1 MEYNLNF
8 VDSFPSLNKIPQKN
22 NLFLEFNNK
31 EYSMNK
37 LITQQEIIS
46 LKKPLSKL
54 FFKIYFIINS
64 KKLLIG
70 VNSINQEL
78 IKFDSNKNYITWVEF
93 KKRIPD
99 NNNNKD
105 INDINFLFFDCIRLK
120 LKISLIKSLPK
131 TDKRIKK
138 TQSKIKIG
146 TKTPIIPKKGEAK
159 FKFKND
165 NDNMDINI
173 ENDDNTNLNSY
184 RNFDTNYL
192 LKSKS
197 QEENVKLVNEE
208 LENIKVN
215 TNNIIEKYNN
225 LRIKSEESISHEIK
239 NLLQIENDCILTDNN
254 LIENYSYSTSL
265 GDNNN
270 KNIIKSR
277 AENENKKISDI
288 IKNDNI
294 NYELIPKNNLL
305 SLNNY
310 KSLNKKGKNMKL
322 MNESLNDEIDT
333 NKKISSSKNKFKG
346 ISKLIKINNKKYDK
360 KFKQIKN
367 NNINKSNSNNVHS
380 LIKEKIFFNSNTYNN
395 FNKTNIINDENNH
408 LDHLETNIYNINNNN
423 NKNVYVNNLLISQKT
438 ELKENEIIK
447 DEKISIP
454 DEYEEFISM
463 KKDYELL
470 YTPAFIK
477 EIKKDLLDL
486 EFNIALE
493 KSISLFLL
501 YNNHISLFFKQKKEL
516 LTLIKNYMKK
526 IDYINK
532 KSNLL
537 DNMKRKEEAKE
548 KNKLLLDDIDNNIN
562 LKRNYLAQK
571 NIFENLINDK
581 INKKKILK
589 TIIGILLKKNNNLLD
604 NIKQNKKQDKESLK
618 TNSKSNNNKYIIK
631 SPSRSSNK
639 SKIKSPQTTKQ
650 KQKFEFMSEIKSK
663 NSIFANKL
671 MNKKK
676 TSNNDLKK
684 NKSINYL
691 ISLENINER
700 NIDKISNKENKAILY
715 KNNLFYYSTAKNKF
729 YISKYEQGK

>member
-165 NDNMDINI
+165 NDNIDINI
-173 ENDDNTNLNSY
+173 ENDDNNNLNSY

-294 NYELIPKNNLL
+294 NYEFIPKNNLL

-310 KSLNKKGKNMKL
+310 KSLNKQEQNMNL

-395 FNKTNIINDENNH
+395 FYKTNIINDENNH

-516 LTLIKNYMKK
+516 LTSIKNYMKK

-537 DNMKRKEEAKE
+537 DSMKRKDEIKE

>member
-93 KKRIPD
+93 RKRIPD

-165 NDNMDINI
+165 NDNIDINI
-173 ENDDNTNLNSY
+173 ENDDNNNLNSY

-294 NYELIPKNNLL
+294 NYEFIPKNNLL

-310 KSLNKKGKNMKL
+310 KSLNKQEQNMNL

-395 FNKTNIINDENNH
+395 FYKTNIINDENNH

-516 LTLIKNYMKK
+516 LTLIKNYTKK

-700 NIDKISNKENKAILY
+700 NIDKISNKENKAILF

>member
-146 TKTPIIPKKGEAK
+146 TKTPIISKKGEAK

-165 NDNMDINI
+165 NDNIDINI
-173 ENDDNTNLNSY
+173 ENDDNNNLNSY

-294 NYELIPKNNLL
+294 NYEFIPKNNLL

-310 KSLNKKGKNMKL
+310 KSLNKQEQNMNL

-395 FNKTNIINDENNH
+395 FYKNNIINDENNH
-408 LDHLETNIYNINNNN
+408 LDHLETNIYNLNNNN

-501 YNNHISLFFKQKKEL
+501 YNNHISFFFKQKKEL
-516 LTLIKNYMKK
+516 LTLIKNYTKK

-548 KNKLLLDDIDNNIN
+548 KNKLLLDDIDNNNN

-700 NIDKISNKENKAILY
+700 NIDKISNKENKAILF

>member
-1 MEYNLNF
+1 M
-8 VDSFPSLNKIPQKN
+8 
-22 NLFLEFNNK
+22 
-31 EYSMNK
+31 
-37 LITQQEIIS
+37 
-46 LKKPLSKL
+46 
-54 FFKIYFIINS
+54 
-64 KKLLIG
+64 
-70 VNSINQEL
+70 
-78 IKFDSNKNYITWVEF
+78 
-93 KKRIPD
+93 
-99 NNNNKD
+99 
-105 INDINFLFFDCIRLK
+105 
-120 LKISLIKSLPK
+120 PK

-165 NDNMDINI
+165 NDNIDINI
-173 ENDDNTNLNSY
+173 ENDDNNNLNSY

-294 NYELIPKNNLL
+294 NYEFIPKNNLL

-310 KSLNKKGKNMKL
+310 KSLNKQEQNMNL

-367 NNINKSNSNNVHS
+367 NNINKSSSNNVHS

-395 FNKTNIINDENNH
+395 FYKTNIINDENNH

-516 LTLIKNYMKK
+516 LTLIKNYTKK

-548 KNKLLLDDIDNNIN
+548 KNKLLLDDIDNNNNN

-604 NIKQNKKQDKESLK
+604 NIKQIKKQDKESLK
-618 TNSKSNNNKYIIK
+618 TNCKSNNNKYIIK

-700 NIDKISNKENKAILY
+700 NIDKISNKENKAILF

>member
-146 TKTPIIPKKGEAK
+146 TKTPIISKKGEAK

-165 NDNMDINI
+165 NDNIDINI
-173 ENDDNTNLNSY
+173 ENDDNNNLNSY

-294 NYELIPKNNLL
+294 NYEFIPKNNLL

-310 KSLNKKGKNMKL
+310 KSLNKQEQNMNL

-395 FNKTNIINDENNH
+395 FYKNNIINDENNH
-408 LDHLETNIYNINNNN
+408 LDHLETNIYNLNNNN

-501 YNNHISLFFKQKKEL
+501 YNNHISFFFKQKKEL
-516 LTLIKNYMKK
+516 LTLIKNYTKK

-548 KNKLLLDDIDNNIN
+548 KNKLLLDDIDNNNN

-604 NIKQNKKQDKESLK
+604 NIKQIKKQDKESLK
-618 TNSKSNNNKYIIK
+618 TNTKSNNNKYIIK

-700 NIDKISNKENKAILY
+700 NIDKISNKENKAILF

>member
-165 NDNMDINI
+165 NDNIDINI
-173 ENDDNTNLNSY
+173 ENDDNNNLNSY

-294 NYELIPKNNLL
+294 NYEFIPKNNLL

-310 KSLNKKGKNMKL
+310 KSLNKQGQNMNL

-395 FNKTNIINDENNH
+395 FYKTNIINDENNH
-408 LDHLETNIYNINNNN
+408 LDHLETNIYNLNNNN

-604 NIKQNKKQDKESLK
+604 NIKQIKKQDKESLK